1 MIRETHVFIEGGGDD
16 RLMRQIIQA
25 LHPEFLSRTGMRL
38 FRHDVPEW
46 PSEPFVHA
54 AVTLRVRHGIA
65 LRTDNCLLQDGSAF
79 GNAGRAASRS
89 QAHDTQY
96 STAGPGADAAA
107 RSAHGSSF

>member
-25 LHPEFLSRTGMRL
+25 LHPDFLSRAGMRL

-79 GNAGRAASRS
+79 GKRL
-89 QAHDTQY
+89 Y
-96 STAGPGADAAA
+96 LVMVK
-107 RSAHGSSF
+107 GS